1 MNEIKKGRSHRPLRE
16 AAVIKVY
23 EAETL
28 VSAMEKRARQ
38 YEDLK
43 EQVNHLKKQFL
54 DIANSGD
61 EFQGKGAESI
71 KGFYSAQ
78 ADVAEAWIR
87 LIDKNIAFFK
97 GVEGDTVD
105 AKLSGSTFVQLPFLE
120 ENIPRE
126 QDRAREMVE
135 DQQNSL
141 GSILRSID
149 DLISL
154 PVFSADTFDDYMD
167 RADKKRTEAIDAVN
181 QLDQTLTDEYAI
193 SEYDQQY
200 LAGLFGQLLE
210 SSRQENSITPVHFDA
225 KAYKNSDIYKMKS
238 EIENSSKEYLSFK
251 AEQAEA
257 RKQMKIA
264 QELEARPW
272 YEKVWDTTKTFT
284 GEVSG
289 YYDFKRATEGIDP
302 VTGDKLTEAQR
313 ITAGAMATAGVV
325 PVLGWAGRAFKSGT
339 SIYKSVKAYNAAD
352 HALDAYKTSKSSSTL
367 QKTEM
372 GIYGLVSANGLG
384 EAVLGKD
391 MFGHQLTDQ
400 QRQQSL
406 MQALGILGVGGAA
419 YGWDKLAA
427 KNGNMLP
434 FSNQFVNQKIGKA
447 HAILSDVGKR
457 VGSVPVPVLVPAR
470 QVADWGINLLPGLEY
485 RSLSEIVAWAKSS
498 LVVRSKLD
506 TNKNQI
512 PTAFKQTEFASS
524 YESRLSQTPAPINLK
539 VGFEGQR
546 GESKCTLKPPPDQ
559 ILKQILEKAGINGI
573 QYKQAI
579 PDFSPVAKAQVE
591 IEYMLGGKGGFGA
604 KARRANFIQS
614 DQKLADQLN
623 HSPELA
629 KEFGMES
636 GKISARDIKIYREKN
651 QLTWHEL
658 NDVKTMQLVPS
669 KINSEFGHLGGVGEV
684 NAGAFEPG
692 GFANNKM
699 R

>member
-1 MNEIKKGRSHRPLRE
+1 MRTPRPNIRDTRLHANEIKTDEAIVRKRE

-23 EAETL
+23 EAKTL

-43 EQVNHLKKQFL
+43 EQINQLKKQFL

-61 EFQGKGAESI
+61 EFQGKGADSI

-97 GVEGDTVD
+97 GIEGDTED

-135 DQQNSL
+135 DQQSSL
-141 GSILRSID
+141 GSILHSID
-149 DLISL
+149 DLVSL
-154 PVFSADTFDDYMD
+154 PVFSTETFNDYMD
-167 RADKKRTEAIDAVN
+167 KADKKRTETINAVN
-181 QLDQTLTDEYAI
+181 QLDQNLTEEYAI

-200 LAGLFGQLLE
+200 LAGIFGQLLE
-210 SSRQENSITPVHFDA
+210 SSRQGNSISPVHFDA
-225 KAYKNSDIYKMKS
+225 KAYKNSDIYKIKS

-257 RKQMKIA
+257 RRQMKIA

-289 YYDFKRATEGIDP
+289 YYDFKRATEGVHP
-302 VTGDKLTEAQR
+302 VTGEKLTEAQR
-313 ITAGAMATAGVV
+313 ITAGAMATAGLV
-325 PVLGWAGRAFKSGT
+325 PVVGWAGRAFKGGT
-339 SIYKSVKAYNAAD
+339 AIYKSVKAYNAAD
-352 HALDAYKTSKSSSTL
+352 HALDAYKTSESFSTL

-391 MFGHQLTDQ
+391 MFGNQLTDQ

-434 FSNQFVNQKIGKA
+434 VSNQYVNQKSENA
-447 HAILSDVGKR
+447 HAILKDVGKR
-457 VGSVPVPVLVPAR
+457 VGSVPVPIPVPAR
-470 QVADWGINLLPGLEY
+470 HTALLGINMLPGLDY

-498 LVVRSKLD
+498 LAVKGIGKDLKIDFDLIKKYIRDVESRTGRELP
-506 TNKNQI
+506 KNQI
-512 PTAFKQTEFASS
+512 EKLKEALRNKEYKKLSPTETRKNRRSFNKIKDKLIDEWEIKTGQKWPTYVENVISEKTGEPVRRKGDKYDAHHIIENSFGGDHEWWNIHPAKFPNEHQSGIHGIGSPANDLFK
-524 YESRLSQTPAPINLK
+524 
-539 VGFEGQR
+539 
-546 GESKCTLKPPPDQ
+546 
-559 ILKQILEKAGINGI
+559 
-573 QYKQAI
+573 
-579 PDFSPVAKAQVE
+579 
-591 IEYMLGGKGGFGA
+591 GGK
-604 KARRANFIQS
+604 
-614 DQKLADQLN
+614 
-623 HSPELA
+623 
-629 KEFGMES
+629 
-636 GKISARDIKIYREKN
+636 
-651 QLTWHEL
+651 
-658 NDVKTMQLVPS
+658 
-669 KINSEFGHLGGVGEV
+669 
-684 NAGAFEPG
+684 
-692 GFANNKM
+692 
-699 R
+699 